1 MTELV
6 DMLIIVADLAVQR
19 QALLVSDRPV
29 GYHASRDLSSRESR
43 ARQETWAKQGAE
55 TLGLKTRRS
64 ASVTP
69 RCAAISTRVA
79 RASGAHS
86 CNRSREFGTERKTC
100 IHTPKT
106 VSSWVV
112 HVPCLGSMP
121 VWINAGGTRTTSADG
136 QRRGPFSKHDGGRKR
151 QVRHHPP
158 RLPMAA
164 ALNQALAPAKHST
177 RETIRDCK

>member
-1 MTELV
+1 
-6 DMLIIVADLAVQR
+6 MLIIVADLAVQR

-29 GYHASRDLSSRESR
+29 GYHGSRDLNSRESR
-43 ARQETWAKQGAE
+43 ARQETQRAKQGAE

-86 CNRSREFGTERKTC
+86 CNRRREFGTERKTS

-112 HVPCLGSMP
+112 HVPCLGSIP
-121 VWINAGGTRTTSADG
+121 VCINAEGTRTTSADG
-136 QRRGPFSKHDGGRKR
+136 QIGGPFSKHDGGRKR